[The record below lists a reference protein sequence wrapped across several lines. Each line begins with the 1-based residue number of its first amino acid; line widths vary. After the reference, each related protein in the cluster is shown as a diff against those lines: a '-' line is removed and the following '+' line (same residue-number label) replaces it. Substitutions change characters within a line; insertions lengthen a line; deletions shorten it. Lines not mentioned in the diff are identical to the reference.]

1 MIMSSIKIQ
10 HICGLEGMSDT
21 DLRSTLQELQ
31 ANPIAN
37 VNWDEYP
44 YAPEVS
50 FKMAYSDKAVAIL
63 FEVKEEHIRAEAME
77 NNGPVW
83 QDSCV
88 EFFVMGPDG
97 EHYTNF
103 EMNCAGTMLAARRT
117 SRHDP
122 ASFTP
127 EQFAQIRRIT
137 SLPHEPIDSK
147 GEGQSWWAMEVI
159 PFEAFG
165 YSEKPAFLRAN
176 LYKCGDK
183 CDQPHFLSWSPIDLP
198 SPDFHC
204 PKFFGTI
211 EL

>member
-1 MIMSSIKIQ
+1 MKIPY
-10 HICGLEGMSDT
+10 INSLETMPDA
-21 DLRSTLQELQ
+21 DLRSALQDVQ
-31 ANPIAN
+31 ANTISN
-37 VNWDEYP
+37 VNWSEFP

-50 FKMAYSDKAVAIL
+50 FHMAYSDAAIAIL
-63 FEVKEEHIRAEAME
+63 FEVKEDHVRAAAME

-97 EHYTNF
+97 VHYTNF

-122 ASFTP
+122 SQFTP
-127 EQFAQIRRIT
+127 EQFAQVRRIT

-165 YSEKPAFLRAN
+165 YSSKPDSLRAN

-204 PKFFGTI
+204 PDFFGTI